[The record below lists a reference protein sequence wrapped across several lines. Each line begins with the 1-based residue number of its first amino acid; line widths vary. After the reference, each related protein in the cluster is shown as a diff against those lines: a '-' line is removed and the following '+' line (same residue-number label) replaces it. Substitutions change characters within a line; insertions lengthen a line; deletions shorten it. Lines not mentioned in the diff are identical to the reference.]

1 MSAFVEVHARD
12 AEKMKKSL
20 LRNNL
25 MDKRRNV
32 EHSKSYVLF
41 PVVDIAS
48 ERIKKLIN
56 SGGGRI
62 VRKRGKNAA
71 KVSSYLDLLR
81 EKLGDYELKRLTSG
95 YDLLGNIA
103 LIELPKELEGRKRTI
118 AEAIISANGSVKT
131 VLEKAGPVSGAYR
144 IRKLRYVA
152 GKRNYTAN
160 YRENGCTFVFDVRK
174 VFFSNRL
181 SYERSRISSLVKDGE
196 RVVVMFAGV
205 GPFVAVI
212 AKEHRD
218 ARVIGIEL
226 NRAAYGYMKQNIRLN
241 RLENAEAVLGDVKKA
256 YKRYASYADR
266 VIMPLP
272 MNSELFI
279 KEALAVAK
287 NNAVVHLYTFCKIG
301 DAASAF
307 KRIKKRAEGYG
318 CKIKLAGARVVRP
331 YSAEEEEC
339 VLDLKVRKIG

>member
-1 MSAFVEVHARD
+1 
-12 AEKMKKSL
+12 
-20 LRNNL
+20 
-25 MDKRRNV
+25 MDERRTV

-48 ERIKKLIN
+48 ERIKKLIK

-62 VRKRGKNAA
+62 VMKRGKNAV
-71 KVSSYLDLLR
+71 KVLSYLDLLKG
-81 EKLGDYELKRLTSG
+81 KLSDYELKKLTSG
-95 YDLLGNIA
+95 YDMLGNIA
-103 LIELPKELEGRKRTI
+103 LIELPKELEGRKKVI

-131 VLEKAGPVSGAYR
+131 VLEKVGPVSGVYR
-144 IRKLRYVA
+144 IRKVKYVA
-152 GKRNYTAN
+152 GKRTYIAN

-205 GPFVAVI
+205 GPFVVVI

-218 ARVIGIEL
+218 TRVIGIEL
-226 NRAAYGYMKQNIRLN
+226 NRLAYGYMKQNIKLN
-241 RLENAEAVLGDVKKA
+241 GLKNAEAVLGDVRKA
-256 YKRYASYADR
+256 YRRYARYADR

-287 NNAVVHLYTFCKIG
+287 NNAVVHLYTLCRIG
-301 DAASAF
+301 GVASIF
-307 KRIKKRAEGYG
+307 KKIKKKAEEYGYS
-318 CKIKLAGARVVRP
+318 IKLVGARVVRP
-331 YSAEEEEC
+331 YSAKEEEY
-339 VLDLKVRKIG
+339 VLDLKVRKRN